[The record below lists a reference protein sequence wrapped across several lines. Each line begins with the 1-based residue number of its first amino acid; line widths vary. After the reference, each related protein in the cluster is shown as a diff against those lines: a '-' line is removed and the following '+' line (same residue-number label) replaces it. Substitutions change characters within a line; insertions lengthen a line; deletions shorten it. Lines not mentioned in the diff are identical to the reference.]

1 MLQHTALCPHG
12 SECLY
17 VRGSRSWSPVEYQR
31 SCGGSCK
38 YATIRSSRGTTE
50 IHVNLLQLSSKHIH
64 AFQEACDTYRG
75 VFPRV
80 QRTIIIAITVRRGGG
95 YRRRESGAGI
105 YRTAPTRLNE
115 HAHSAFVPFYR
126 FGMHASRDWRNAA
139 QSSLERPTTAY
150 CVHARS
156 RSARFLHRPL
166 SSTLCMH
173 LCKNKAKKYELT
185 FRLYAPEALALL
197 GTEIERLETERQNH

>member
-12 SECLY
+12 SECLN

-115 HAHSAFVPFYR
+115 CDRAGGNTSHSGAAHPQ
-126 FGMHASRDWRNAA
+126 AA
-139 QSSLERPTTAY
+139 AVCVRRTTTHDY
-150 CVHARS
+150 I
-156 RSARFLHRPL
+156 PL
-166 SSTLCMH
+166 TLFTSHVTM
-173 LCKNKAKKYELT
+173 
-185 FRLYAPEALALL
+185 R
-197 GTEIERLETERQNH
+197 